1 MDGIRIREVRV
12 TDYQDIYMLNVD
24 FNPHLHT
31 FNEDQVKAKLEV
43 ITTKTKDIV
52 LVGEHNEEVIGYIHG
67 SPYELLF
74 SDSMLNIL
82 GFVVKE
88 GCRNRGVGSRLMEQ
102 LEQWGKDQGFAG
114 IKVLSHPSRL
124 RSHRFYERRGFV
136 FTKDQKNYIKS
147 FG

>member
-31 FNEDQVKAKLEV
+31 FNEDQV
-43 ITTKTKDIV
+43 
-52 LVGEHNEEVIGYIHG
+52 N
-67 SPYELLF
+67 
-74 SDSMLNIL
+74 NIL